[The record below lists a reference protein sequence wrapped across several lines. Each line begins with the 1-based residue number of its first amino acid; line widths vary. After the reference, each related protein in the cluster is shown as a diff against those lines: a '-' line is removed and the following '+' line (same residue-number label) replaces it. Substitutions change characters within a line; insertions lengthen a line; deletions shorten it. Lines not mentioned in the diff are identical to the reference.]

1 MSGIRVFPRPMK
13 MPNFL
18 RYPRLNAEDGLFDVG
33 ELSVAD
39 AASLWDEWK
48 QEWLG
53 HVGPRAT
60 STVTADTEA
69 K

>member
-48 QEWLG
+48 QEWLR
-53 HVGPRAT
+53 HVEQRAT
-60 STVTADTEA
+60 STVTGEQ